1 MYKDN
6 FIQIGEKIMSNITVL
21 GANVPRAS
29 EETIQAL
36 IALGV
41 IYPGDD
47 GELHVNENIPTQTA
61 KSE

>member
-1 MYKDN
+1 MD
-6 FIQIGEKIMSNITVL
+6 NITVL

-36 IALGV
+36 IDLGV

-61 KSE
+61 KIRVEMEGIKIV

>member
-1 MYKDN
+1 
-6 FIQIGEKIMSNITVL
+6 MSNITVL

-36 IALGV
+36 IDLGV

-47 GELHVNENIPTQTA
+47 GELHVNENIPTQTG

>member
-1 MYKDN
+1 
-6 FIQIGEKIMSNITVL
+6 MSNITVL

-29 EETIQAL
+29 EETIQVL
-36 IALGV
+36 IDLGV

-61 KSE
+61 KIRVEMEGIKIV

>member
-1 MYKDN
+1 MN
-6 FIQIGEKIMSNITVL
+6 NITVL

-29 EETIQAL
+29 EETIQVL
-36 IALGV
+36 IDLGV

-47 GELHVNENIPTQTA
+47 GELHVNENIPTQTG